1 MPIIVNR
8 NQQVRTGA
16 VYPVSAYSRVVGFSL
31 HIPADGNWHHATT
44 PVVGQR
50 VWLLRVTIRHCPRGP
65 NVANYTLFETMTGRT
80 RALTL
85 ADIGAWERV
94 IPNIAEGGPSLS
106 MRFGDGCTQYQE
118 DMSKLYTG
126 EARRFGVLA
135 KRVGAG
141 ADNFEVSFLIAE
153 G

>member
-1 MPIIVNR
+1 MAHTINKS
-8 NQQVRTGA
+8 QQMRVAG
-16 VYPVSAYSRVVGFSL
+16 VYPISAYSRVVSFFL
-31 HIPADGNWHHATT
+31 EIPQDGNWHHATT

-65 NVANYTLFETMTGRT
+65 NVANYTLFETMTGKT

-94 IPNIAEGGPSLS
+94 IPNIADGGPSLS
-106 MRFGDGCTQYQE
+106 MRFGDGCNRYQE
-118 DMSKLYTG
+118 DMSRLYTG

-141 ADNFEVSFLIAE
+141 TDQFQVSFLIAE